1 MSVNFSNFYVE
12 HSSKHRDYFPIYD
25 EIINNNTIDRFGEY
39 KILEIGIDTGHGLRA
54 LKNYFPNSIIYGLDI
69 LQQCKIHEEENINVI
84 IGSQVDDNILNM
96 LSNINFDL
104 IIDDGSHKND
114 HVFYTFNA
122 LFKSLNPNKIGL
134 YIVEDTHTSYWPY
147 YNGGYKNPN
156 SSVELFKNLI
166 DYQHAWCIRDPISCH
181 TPPYNGAIVPST
193 YFEKWIK
200 YTQFYENIIVIKKR
214 IAEARCAKPI

>member
-1 MSVNFSNFYVE
+1 MTESFSKFYTE

-54 LKNYFPNSIIYGLDI
+54 LKKYFPNSIIYGLDI
-69 LQQCKIHEEENINVI
+69 LEKCKMHEEENIKVM
-84 IGSQVDDNILNM
+84 IGSQVDNNVLK
-96 LSNINFDL
+96 LLESINFDL
-104 IIDDGSHKND
+104 IIDDGSHNNN
-114 HVFYTFNA
+114 HVFYTFQS

-134 YIVEDTHTSYWPY
+134 YIVEDIHTSYWPY

-156 SSVELFKNLI
+156 SSIELFKNLI

-181 TPPYNGAIVPST
+181 VPPYIGSFVPDT
-193 YFEKWIK
+193 YFEKWIR
-200 YTQFYENIIVIKKR
+200 YTQFYENIIVIKKH
-214 IAEARCAKPI
+214 ITEARCSKPI